1 MRDVKQRRELR
12 KNPAD
17 IGKGL
22 LKEMDGVNA
31 LVKKNSLHDA
41 SEFGF
46 LLTVR
51 NHFRKLQS
59 AEKGGGPDMI
69 DDKCTVCEVAET

>member
-22 LKEMDGVNA
+22 LKEMDAVNA
-31 LVKKNSLHDA
+31 LVKKIRS
-41 SEFGF
+41 
-46 LLTVR
+46 TTRR
-51 NHFRKLQS
+51 NLVFY
-59 AEKGGGPDMI
+59 
-69 DDKCTVCEVAET
+69 